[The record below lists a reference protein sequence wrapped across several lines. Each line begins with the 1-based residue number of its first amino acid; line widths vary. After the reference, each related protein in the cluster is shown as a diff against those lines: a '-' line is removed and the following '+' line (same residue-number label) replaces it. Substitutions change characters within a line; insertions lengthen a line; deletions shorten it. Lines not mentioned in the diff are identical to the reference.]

1 MVTETLDRAGLPPV
15 RCLDVM
21 ARRLRT
27 VYPVYETGYAE
38 HLRGLDSWAC
48 TLPRVTT
55 FGRLGLF
62 VHDNTH
68 HAIAMAY
75 DAVDALTSGHQANGR
90 WDATAW
96 SAARRRFTTHVVE
109 D

>member
-1 MVTETLDRAGLPPV
+1 
-15 RCLDVM
+15 
-21 ARRLRT
+21 
-27 VYPVYETGYAE
+27 
-38 HLRGLDSWAC
+38 
-48 TLPRVTT
+48 
-55 FGRLGLF
+55 

-75 DAVDALTSGHQANGR
+75 DAVDALASMQGQAHGH

-96 SAARRRFTTHVVE
+96 SAARRRFADHVVE

>member
-1 MVTETLDRAGLPPV
+1 TEV
-15 RCLDVM
+15 VV
-21 ARRLRT
+21 RRLRT
-27 VYPVYETGYAE
+27 VYPVYEIGYAE
-38 HLRGLDSWAC
+38 HLRGLDSWAS

-68 HAIAMAY
+68 HAITMAY
-75 DAVDALTSGHQANGR
+75 DAVAALGDGR

-96 SAARRRFTTHVVE
+96 SAARHRFTDHVVE

>member
-1 MVTETLDRAGLPPV
+1 
-15 RCLDVM
+15 
-21 ARRLRT
+21 
-27 VYPVYETGYAE
+27 VYPVYETGYTE
-38 HLRGLDSWAC
+38 HLRGLDSWASE
-48 TLPRVTT
+48 LPRVTT

-75 DAVDALTSGHQANGR
+75 DAVDALASMQGQAHGH

-96 SAARRRFTTHVVE
+96 SAARRRFADHVVE